1 MASWR
6 FSDPISTLQAVWI
19 HAISLGAL
27 PTGTPPARRLVSG
40 PVHYILLYIR
50 AMPVQNGCACVY
62 IYIYVCTHIAQ
73 RKKAHARIP
82 LPRTIP
88 RRPPSI
94 HSVHKVSYT
103 WATTIRSI
111 AVREGSHH
119 AEWTN
124 KNALSSRDKT
134 IPATQCH
141 IVTNFHK
148 APTTRC
154 NITTKQLGSERVLP
168 VANSPSNSP
177 VLLTM
182 KNYLLDHSV
191 CATTEGRVDQCPIE
205 CCSF

>member
-1 MASWR
+1 MNPCNLSR
-6 FSDPISTLQAVWI
+6 SPSNGDPTSATTRLWAR
-19 HAISLGAL
+19 SLY
-27 PTGTPPARRLVSG
+27 P
-40 PVHYILLYIR
+40 PVHPCNASTKR
-50 AMPVQNGCACVY
+50 VCMC